1 MQNEYIYIYII
12 CVYIYIHVIYIYMI
26 IYVCIVCIHQAVPR
40 LLHATVHRDALR
52 RTEEQGHRRGGLGA
66 TPPKLS
72 RRKIGKLK
80 LKLKMVTLW

>member
-1 MQNEYIYIYII
+1 
-12 CVYIYIHVIYIYMI
+12 MI

-80 LKLKMVTLW
+80 LKLKMVNIYIYIYIYRENIGNNIYDIYIYI